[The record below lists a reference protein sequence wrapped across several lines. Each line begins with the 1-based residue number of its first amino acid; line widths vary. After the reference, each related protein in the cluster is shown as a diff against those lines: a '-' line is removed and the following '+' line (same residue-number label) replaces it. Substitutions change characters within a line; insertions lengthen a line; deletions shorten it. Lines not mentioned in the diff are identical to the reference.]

1 MVSSQ
6 WRFQRNLW
14 IASLLALVSGYVD
27 VVSLLRYQA
36 FTHLITG
43 NAVFL
48 GCVAMRPLSFSDDTV
63 LGLPLQSPFFYVAL
77 WGSYALGAFAQ
88 WCCDLRWPQRGGSV
102 AALPLAAMLMCTEV
116 MYVVIGCDD
125 MSCLRWTLVPL
136 AAFSGVIAAACSIGR
151 MGVRTTMVA
160 GHTLTLA
167 QLLAKLLWEHT
178 LLREDMRKFL
188 MSLMV
193 IAGALGGAC
202 LGTLAFWHVH
212 HQQGMKSNILFF
224 PIPAL
229 LYMLMWLHD
238 HLTPRG
244 RVRTKRLGETTEGAG
259 RPEASGRAE
268 TADVEA
274 ATEELHS

>member
-1 MVSSQ
+1 MSSQ

-102 AALPLAAMLMCTEV
+102 AALPLAAMLMCTE
-116 MYVVIGCDD
+116 
-125 MSCLRWTLVPL
+125 
-136 AAFSGVIAAACSIGR
+136 AR
-151 MGVRTTMVA
+151 MGGAFTVVC
-160 GHTLTLA
+160 
-167 QLLAKLLWEHT
+167 
-178 LLREDMRKFL
+178 EDL
-188 MSLMV
+188 STSPMSL
-193 IAGALGGAC
+193 ALD
-202 LGTLAFWHVH
+202 L
-212 HQQGMKSNILFF
+212 
-224 PIPAL
+224 
-229 LYMLMWLHD
+229 
-238 HLTPRG
+238 
-244 RVRTKRLGETTEGAG
+244 
-259 RPEASGRAE
+259 
-268 TADVEA
+268 
-274 ATEELHS
+274 